1 MGGEGL
7 VNLYWH
13 VPGIKYTE
21 GHTEWI
27 IVREI
32 STRVL
37 LLQVRVSWGTGYS
50 IRGHQLREGVRRSEI
65 KEEVETKTRREGVG
79 ETQKRFLI
87 NS

>member
-1 MGGEGL
+1 M
-7 VNLYWH
+7 
-13 VPGIKYTE
+13 PGIKYTE

-32 STRVL
+32 RTRVL
-37 LLQVRVSWGTGYS
+37 MLQVIVSWRTGYS
-50 IRGHQLREGVRRSEI
+50 IRGHQLREGVRRRKI

-79 ETQKRFLI
+79 ETQKRILI